1 MLVFI
6 IIILNILTICAHGF
20 EHISGKL
27 DFFVY
32 ICLYKWISVINIKG
46 GLVFAGMY
54 YIWLKEFTS
63 AFKIV

>member
-27 DFFVY
+27 DFLFTFVCTNEY
-32 ICLYKWISVINIKG
+32 Q
-46 GLVFAGMY
+46 
-54 YIWLKEFTS
+54 
-63 AFKIV
+63 